1 MTRYTDTPSAG
12 DVVILRAFEDCPRH
26 LFEVADVHDDLITGV
41 ALTGPLRGSYGE
53 PELHLIEAVIRL

>member
-1 MTRYTDTPSAG
+1 MGEPTPKAG
-12 DVVILRAFEDCPRH
+12 DVVVLCATDDTPRH
-26 LFEVADVHDDLITGV
+26 LFEVEDVHDDLITGV

>member
-1 MTRYTDTPSAG
+1 MDNKPNPG
-12 DVVILRAFEDCPRH
+12 DVVILKAFEDVPRH
-26 LFEVADVHDDLITGV
+26 LFEVEESHDDLITGV